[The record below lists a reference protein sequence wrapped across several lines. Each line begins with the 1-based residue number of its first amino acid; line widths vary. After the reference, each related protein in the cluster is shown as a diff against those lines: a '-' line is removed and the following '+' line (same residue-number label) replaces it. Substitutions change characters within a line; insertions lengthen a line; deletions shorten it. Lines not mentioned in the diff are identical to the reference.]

1 MKMEESIFFI
11 DKTIL
16 KYQLLSKKYKRN
28 INLMIALSLGLFIIE
43 QLYNAGEIIGDFLYK
58 ITQ

>member
-1 MKMEESIFFI
+1 MEESIFFI

>member
-1 MKMEESIFFI
+1 MKTEESIFFI

>member
-1 MKMEESIFFI
+1 
-11 DKTIL
+11 
-16 KYQLLSKKYKRN
+16 
-28 INLMIALSLGLFIIE
+28 MIALSLGLFIIE